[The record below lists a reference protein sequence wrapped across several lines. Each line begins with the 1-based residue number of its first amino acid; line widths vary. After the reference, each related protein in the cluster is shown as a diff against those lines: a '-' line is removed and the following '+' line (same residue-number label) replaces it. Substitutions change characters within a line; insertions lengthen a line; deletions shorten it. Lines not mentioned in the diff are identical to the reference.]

1 MFDILN
7 DLDRYTQPNQ
17 ATMEQAGAAVAGG
30 VDAAVQGAQAAAYT
44 PNIEIRQS
52 NNPGRFRLIIDGK
65 DNYGDISEIGLE
77 RTLSSMA
84 SYGQISR
91 EQMGSYLEAARAG
104 NFDSRGVLN
113 TASTP
118 PPATSS
124 GGGGSTVQ
132 VGGGGGGAASGGS
145 SGGTSSG
152 ATPRAGS
159 AQPQPSGGGYSQDN
173 GSTTLGGGGGGGAA
187 AVDFNRA
194 LGLNPGPDRV
204 GIQGGQR
211 SDYYGRPGSVLS
223 GIDRNSSASDVLLN
237 AVRGQEANRDAA
249 LDIFG
254 RQREGFEGNALRQ
267 SIEGSAQSL
276 IDNPFSLDDQT
287 KSKIAGRQSE
297 LISSQAQR
305 RSQQAAG
312 QAANNGVS
320 RSGVSATT
328 QNSIGQ
334 SADRQIA
341 QVNRDL
347 DIEQATRR
355 PQELAAAQRAAT
367 DVLQQQQSSRE
378 RSDAGAAGVLAGTD
392 YSADFALAGQL
403 AGSPNAGPLV
413 ATGPRQGPV
422 AGISYAGDS
431 RYNPFR

>member
-30 VDAAVQGAQAAAYT
+30 VDAAVQGAQTAAFT
-44 PNIEIRQS
+44 PTIEIQQGS
-52 NNPGRFRLIIDGK
+52 SPGIFRLLIDGK
-65 DNYGDISEIGLE
+65 DSFGQINQTGLE
-77 RTLSSMA
+77 RTLQRMQQ
-84 SYGQISR
+84 YGQISR
-91 EQMGSYLEAARAG
+91 EQMDSYISSSREG
-104 NFDSRGVLN
+104 NFDSRGVL
-113 TASTP
+113 STSSSP

-124 GGGGSTVQ
+124 GGGAPAAASGGS
-132 VGGGGGGAASGGS
+132 GGAASGGS

-159 AQPQPSGGGYSQDN
+159 AQPQPSGGGYAQDN

-204 GIQGGQR
+204 GIQGGQG

-223 GIDRNSSASDVLLN
+223 GLDRNSSANDVLLN
-237 AVRGQEANRDAA
+237 TVRAQEANRDAA
-249 LDIFG
+249 VDIFG

-276 IDNPFSLDDQT
+276 IDNPFSLDDPT

-297 LISSQAQR
+297 LISAQAQR
-305 RSQQAAG
+305 RQQQAAG

-378 RSDAGAAGVLAGTD
+378 RSDAGAAGVLAGSD
-392 YSADFALAGQL
+392 FSADFALAGQL
-403 AGSPNAGPLV
+403 AGSPSQGPLV